1 MTVNWKE
8 ALTDK
13 QIARKNKLK
22 LLRAQE
28 RKRLKHRYKRD
39 MGCCW
44 HGCNEKVIK
53 NLVWRAQYD
62 EIKNLPKNT
71 TQKKLMN
78 LGKSKF
84 DKYFTQYGELVCKK
98 HLKFE
103 SLLDY
108 IEEREGDA

>member
-44 HGCNEKVIK
+44 HGCNEKVI
-53 NLVWRAQYD
+53 
-62 EIKNLPKNT
+62 
-71 TQKKLMN
+71 
-78 LGKSKF
+78 
-84 DKYFTQYGELVCKK
+84 
-98 HLKFE
+98 
-103 SLLDY
+103 
-108 IEEREGDA
+108 